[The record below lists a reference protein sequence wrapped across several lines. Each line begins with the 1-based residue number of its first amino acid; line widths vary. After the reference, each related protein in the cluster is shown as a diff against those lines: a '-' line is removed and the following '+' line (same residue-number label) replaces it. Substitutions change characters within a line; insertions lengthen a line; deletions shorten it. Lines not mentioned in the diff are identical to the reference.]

1 MSFVPANVV
10 CTIYVLLMVQN
21 LQAHYFI
28 FTPNNEIESQGSAT
42 VNDKSYEYELTSD
55 SPMDSLHKNG
65 KFTFLTSYD

>member
-1 MSFVPANVV
+1 
-10 CTIYVLLMVQN
+10 MVQN

-55 SPMDSLHKNG
+55 SPMDSLHKNDLMMWHMNPRTLNML
-65 KFTFLTSYD
+65 KTIIRFRRY